1 MSGRLLQLYA
11 AAVISLGV
19 LVVLW
24 YWGRGAPFLVCS
36 AANKQVD

>member
-24 YWGRGAPFLVCS
+24 YCRRARLSLSVLQLTS
-36 AANKQVD
+36 K

>member
-24 YWGRGAPFLVCS
+24 YWRRARLSLCVLQLTS
-36 AANKQVD
+36 K

>member
-24 YWGRGAPFLVCS
+24 YWGMARLSLCVLQLIS
-36 AANKQVD
+36 K